1 MTDDRM
7 SFENGSTALSSV
19 LIGVGTKD
27 APVSNG

>member
-19 LIGVGTKD
+19 LIGVAKD